1 MTLEKTTTEFTFGR
15 LSDIK
20 TVVKVSDAMEYN
32 ARLQQILPITNVE
45 VITKDYVSNFRYT
58 EKNGKIICL

>member
-32 ARLQQILPITNVE
+32 ARLQQILPTTNVE
-45 VITKDYVSNFRYT
+45 VITKDYISNFRYT